1 MRLLRLIV
9 TAATL
14 LLVTL
19 SARAAYDSSRAG
31 MRSAGDYPVQPVPF
45 TAVRLNDGF
54 WGPRIETNRK
64 VTIPAAFQKCEES
77 GRLNNFERA
86 AQALRGEPH
95 DTKAPPYPFDDTDLY
110 KVIEGAS
117 YVLNVQPDPK
127 LDAYVD
133 ALIAKIAAAQE
144 PDGYLYTTRTID
156 PKNPHRWAGAQR
168 WVNERN
174 DSHELYNLGHLF
186 EAAAAHYQATGK
198 KTLLDVATRA
208 ADLLTATFGPGRRST
223 WPGHQITEMALVKL
237 YRVTGKESYLA
248 LAKFLLDERGPG
260 NLPPGETV
268 NPRGLDYNQAQLRII
283 DQAEP
288 VGHAVRAM
296 YMYAGMADVAAIEDD
311 ARIRNAGDRIWENL
325 VQSKL
330 YLTGGIGAAGGHEG
344 FGNPYDLPNM
354 SAYNETCAS
363 IGMDYWNHRQFLLH
377 GDAKYI
383 DIMERTLYNGLISGV
398 SLKGDTFFYPNP
410 LESNGQHARQE
421 WFGVACCPG
430 NITRFIASV
439 PGYVYAK
446 RGPSTSS
453 GQATLFV
460 NLFAA
465 GSADIDLAGGKVEVV
480 QETRY
485 PWDGA
490 VRITISPQSRRA
502 FTVNVRIPGW
512 AREQP
517 VPSDLYR
524 FADTP
529 APAPVVKVNGR
540 AVPMTI
546 ERGYVAVTRTW
557 APGDGIELNLPMPV
571 RRIAAHEKVAANRDR
586 VALQRGPIVYAAEWP
601 DNPNGKVR
609 NIVLPDASAMRAEFR
624 ADLLSGVS
632 IVKGR
637 AVGLS
642 LDEKGAVQKAEQ
654 PFVAI
659 PYATWAN
666 RGRGQ
671 MAVWLARTD
680 AAARPTPYPTIATTS
695 KLTHSASRKNIQNI
709 VDGDD
714 PRASNDSTSYFDWWP
729 RNGCPAP
736 TVAVTASGSR
746 SAGQVRADARPCSD
760 GEWIEMAFA
769 KPATVSET
777 QIYWFDD
784 TGRGGVR
791 VPASW
796 RLLYRDGDR
805 WTPVT
810 GAGEFGVAKDA
821 YNTVRFAPVRTTAL
835 RIELVMQ
842 PNVSAGVQEWR
853 VK

>member
-1 MRLLRLIV
+1 MILLRIGL
-9 TAATL
+9 T
-14 LLVTL
+14 LVTIAL
-19 SARAAYDSSRAG
+19 LAGAGRAQRQVH
-31 MRSAGDYPVQPVPF
+31 DYPVQPVPF
-45 TAVRLNDGF
+45 TKVRLNDVF
-54 WGPRIETNRK
+54 WAPRIETNRK

-77 GRLNNFERA
+77 GRVNNFERA
-86 AQALRGEPH
+86 ALALRGLPR
-95 DTKAPPYPFDDTDLY
+95 DMKAPPYPFDDTDLY
-110 KVIEGAS
+110 KVIEGAA

-133 ALIAKIAAAQE
+133 SMIAKIAAAQE
-144 PDGYLYTTRTID
+144 PDGYIYTTRTID
-156 PKNPHRWAGAQR
+156 PKNPHRWAGPAR
-168 WVNERN
+168 WIHERN

-198 KTLLDVATRA
+198 KSLLDVATKA
-208 ADLLTATFGPGRRST
+208 ADLLVNTFGPGKRTT

-237 YRVTGKESYLA
+237 YRVTGKEQYLS

-260 NLPPGETV
+260 PLPPGETV
-268 NPRGLDYNQAQLRII
+268 NPRGLDYNQAQLRVI
-283 DQAEP
+283 DQTEP

-296 YMYAGMADVAAIEDD
+296 YMYAGMADVAALEND
-311 ARIRNAGDRIWENL
+311 AKIKSAGDRIWDNL

-344 FGNPYDLPNM
+344 FGAPYDLPNM

-439 PGYVYAK
+439 PGYIYAK
-446 RGPSTSS
+446 KD
-453 GQATLFV
+453 AALYV
-460 NLFAA
+460 NLYA
-465 GSADIDLAGGKVEVV
+465 GGTADIELAGGSLKLA

-490 VRITISPQSRRA
+490 VRIVVTPEKTRA
-502 FTVNVRIPGW
+502 FTLNLRIPGW

-517 VPSDLYR
+517 VPGDLYR
-524 FADTP
+524 FADAA
-529 APAPVVKVNGR
+529 APKPTVRVNG
-540 AVPMTI
+540 ALVPLSMTA
-546 ERGYVAVTRTW
+546 GYLPITRTW
-557 APGDGIELNLPMPV
+557 RAGDAIVLNLPMPV
-571 RRIAAHEKVAANRDR
+571 RRIVAHDKVVADKDR

-609 NIVLPDASAMRAEFR
+609 NIVLPDTNAMTAEFR
-624 ADLLSGVS
+624 ADLLNGVS
-632 IVKGR
+632 VVKGR
-637 AVGLS
+637 ALGLS
-642 LDEKGAVQKAEQ
+642 YDERGGVQKAEQ
-654 PFVAI
+654 PFMAV

-671 MAVWLARTD
+671 MAVWLARTE
-680 AAARPTPYPTIATTS
+680 AAARPTPYPTIATTAML
-695 KLTHSASRKNIQNI
+695 KHSESRKNIRNI
-709 VDGDD
+709 IDGED

-729 RNGCPAP
+729 RNGCAATPATPAP
-736 TVAVTASGSR
+736 
-746 SAGQVRADARPCSD
+746 GQTARPCSQ
-760 GEWIEMAFA
+760 GEWVEMAFA
-769 KPATVSET
+769 KSASVSEV
-777 QIYWFDD
+777 QVYWFDD

-791 VPASW
+791 VPQSW
-796 RLLYRDGDR
+796 RLLYKDPSTSLGAGADEWKPVEAAGDYGVARDSYNIVR
-805 WTPVT
+805 FKPVT
-810 GAGEFGVAKDA
+810 
-821 YNTVRFAPVRTTAL
+821 TTAL

-842 PNVSAGVQEWR
+842 PNVSAGIQEWK